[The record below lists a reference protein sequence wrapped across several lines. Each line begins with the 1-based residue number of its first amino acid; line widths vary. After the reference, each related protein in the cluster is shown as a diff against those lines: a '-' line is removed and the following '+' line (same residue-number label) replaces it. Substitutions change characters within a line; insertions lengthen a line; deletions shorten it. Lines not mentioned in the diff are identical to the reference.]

1 LSMMGADVSI
11 FDLKTVNGEQVGSLT
26 AKSSNLKGIKIPK
39 SLIASSIDELPLI
52 VLAGSQANG
61 KTSIRNAKEL
71 RVKESDRISSMI
83 KMMKRF
89 DVSVDE
95 FDDGMDIFGGSI
107 NGTSINSFGDHRIA
121 MTAIIASLVSNGD
134 IIVEDCQNIDT
145 SFPTFIE
152 LSNTIGMD
160 IQNHD

>member
-1 LSMMGADVSI
+1 
-11 FDLKTVNGEQVGSLT
+11 
-26 AKSSNLKGIKIPK
+26 
-39 SLIASSIDELPLI
+39 
-52 VLAGSQANG
+52 
-61 KTSIRNAKEL
+61 
-71 RVKESDRISSMI
+71 MI
-83 KMMKRF
+83 KMMQSF
-89 DVSVDE
+89 TISVDE
-95 FDDGMDIFGGSI
+95 FDDGMDIFGGTI
-107 NGTSINSFGDHRIA
+107 KGATINSFGDHRIA